1 MSEIYPHS
9 TSAAPPLRNRSEA
22 SFAAT
27 LCLLFKLA
35 PGEGQ
40 VLAKLVTHDHC
51 TKDELRTIAG
61 HNSVK
66 SLTVTIFTLRK
77 KLKLYDIE
85 ITTIYRRGYGV
96 DTKSRDQIHK
106 LLAEYE
112 AGIALTRLKPKP
124 DLKPDVQSE
133 A

>member
-61 HNSVK
+61 HNNQVIALK
-66 SLTVTIFTLRK
+66 SLTVIVYTLRV
-77 KLKLYDIE
+77 KLKPHGIKVTMLY
-85 ITTIYRRGYGV
+85 RLGYGL
-96 DTKSRDQIHK
+96 DKKARDKIYK
-106 LLAEYE
+106 LLTEHDE
-112 AGIALTRLKPKP
+112 AVIPAQLQTKTIEPN
-124 DLKPDVQSE
+124 V
-133 A
+133 

>member
-61 HNSVK
+61 HNNQVIALK
-66 SLTVTIFTLRK
+66 SLTVIVYTLRV
-77 KLKLYDIE
+77 KLTKFINFSLN
-85 ITTIYRRGYGV
+85 TTKQSYPRSF
-96 DTKSRDQIHK
+96 KQ
-106 LLAEYE
+106 
-112 AGIALTRLKPKP
+112 KPSNP
-124 DLKPDVQSE
+124 TCE
-133 A
+133 